1 MINLLQ
7 AFLLGL
13 LGSLH
18 CAGMCGPI
26 ALALPLKQKSGGT
39 RFTSSLLYNS
49 GRIFTYVLLGFI
61 LGVLGMGFYF
71 WGIQR
76 WVSITLGIMMIIWVV
91 MYFSPESLKMKIG
104 FSGITSAYKRVF
116 GNQFG
121 RRTYLSVFIIGLLN
135 GLLPCG
141 LVYIA
146 LAGAVVSKGPFEG
159 ALFMFLFGLG
169 TVPVLFAVTT
179 AGNVIGSGFRNVVK
193 KVIPYFILLVAIL
206 FILRGLNLGIP
217 YVSPKMEAKKSH
229 PACCH
234 DE

>member
-1 MINLLQ
+1 MILFQ

-26 ALALPLKQKSGGT
+26 ALALPVKQTSWGT
-39 RFTSSLLYNS
+39 RLASSLLYNS
-49 GRIFTYVLLGFI
+49 GRILTYSVLGFLLGL
-61 LGVLGMGFYF
+61 LGLGLFL

-76 WVSITLGIMMIIWVV
+76 WVSIGLGSMMILWVI
-91 MYFSPESLKMKIG
+91 MPFILSKTRLSTGI
-104 FSGITSAYKRVF
+104 SGITSAYKKVF
-116 GNQFG
+116 GTLFS
-121 RRTYLSVFIIGLLN
+121 RRNYFSVLIIGLLN

-146 LAGAVVSKGPFEG
+146 LAGAVVSQGPAEG
-159 ALFMFLFGLG
+159 FLYMFLFGLG
-169 TVPVLFAVTT
+169 TMPVLIAVTL
-179 AGNVIGSGFRNVVK
+179 AGNILGIRFRNQVK
-193 KVIPYFILLVAIL
+193 NLIPYIIVLIGIL

-217 YVSPKMEAKKSH
+217 YVSPKMEPQKTV

-234 DE
+234 GE

>member
-26 ALALPLKQKSGGT
+26 ALALPLKQTSSGT

-61 LGVLGMGFYF
+61 LGILGMGFYF

-76 WVSITLGIMMIIWVV
+76 WVSITLGIIMIIWVV
-91 MYFSPESLKMKIG
+91 MTFSPENLKMNMG
-104 FSGITSAYKRVF
+104 FTGITAAYKRIF
-116 GNQFG
+116 GKQFD

-146 LAGAVVSKGPFEG
+146 LAGAVVSKGPCEG
-159 ALFMFLFGLG
+159 ALYMFLFGLG
-169 TVPVLFAVTT
+169 TVPVLLAVTM
-179 AGNVIGSGFRNVVK
+179 AGNVIGTGFRSVVK
-193 KVIPYFILLVAIL
+193 KVIPYFILMVAIL

-217 YVSPKMEAKKSH
+217 YVSPKMEAKKNH